1 MNRVMMWVVA
11 GLLFAAG
18 GMAGAAEKPA
28 VERILTESDA
38 LWKMLWAMTPKRQA
52 PTCTPITSADLK
64 TLPGTWE
71 GIGNCF
77 GEPTKV
83 TLKIQADGS
92 WTSSF
97 RPHVKRGYWYLRT
110 GKIQLWEDD
119 ASRGGMPETFLY
131 LCGKEL
137 RLFTVDEPRCYVPL
151 ARTGSLSI
159 SRATAKM
166 GVSSQ
171 ELLVHL
177 PLTQDIADASRN
189 RVPVTIKE
197 VTIRNGAAWFAGKG
211 SYLILPHQP
220 LSDRPFAIAM
230 WVKLEGDSPTCG
242 LLEQRA
248 ANKSNQHLHL
258 MIRGGHPYM
267 GFYVND
273 LRADS
278 SLKPAGG
285 WTHLVFQFTG
295 REQEI
300 WVNDKCVASRR
311 AKAFAGTTGD
321 FVIGKSPRW
330 SNVPSADF
338 QGAMRHIRIYGR
350 ALSPV
355 EIDSLTRDR
364 R

>member
-1 MNRVMMWVVA
+1 MKRFMLTVVA
-11 GLLFAAG
+11 VVLLAAG
-18 GMAGAAEKPA
+18 GLTGATEKPA
-28 VERILTESDA
+28 VEKILTESDTLWKA
-38 LWKMLWAMTPKRQA
+38 LWSMTPRRQA
-52 PTCTPITSADLK
+52 PSCTPITSADLK

-71 GIGNCF
+71 GIGHCF
-77 GEPTKV
+77 GEPKKV
-83 TLKIQADGS
+83 TLNMKSDGS

-97 RPHVKRGYWYLRT
+97 RPSVKRGYWYLRN

-119 ASRGGMPETFLY
+119 ALKGGMPETFLY

-151 ARTGSLSI
+151 ARTGLVPT
-159 SRATAKM
+159 SRIAAKQS
-166 GVSSQ
+166 VPAR
-171 ELLVHL
+171 EILVHL

-189 RVPVTIKE
+189 HVPVTIKE
-197 VTIRNGAAWFAGKG
+197 VTIRHGAAWFSGKG
-211 SYLILPHQP
+211 SYITLPHQP
-220 LSDRPFAIAM
+220 LNDRSFAIAM

-242 LLEQRA
+242 LLEQKA
-248 ANKSNQHLHL
+248 ANKPRQHLHL
-258 MIRGGHPYM
+258 MIREGHPYL
-267 GFYVND
+267 GFYNGD

-278 SLKPAGG
+278 YLKPADG

-295 REQEI
+295 KEQEI
-300 WVNDKCVASRR
+300 WVNDKCVASCPART
-311 AKAFAGTTGD
+311 FAGTTGD

-355 EIDSLTRDR
+355 EIDSLVRDR